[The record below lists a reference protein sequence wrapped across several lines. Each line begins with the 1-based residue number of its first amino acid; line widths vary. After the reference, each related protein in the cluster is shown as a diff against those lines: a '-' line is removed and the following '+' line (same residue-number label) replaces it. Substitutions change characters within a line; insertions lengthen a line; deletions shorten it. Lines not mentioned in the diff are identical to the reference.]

1 MINSVFVPGHIT
13 GFFTIQNHEIKLKN
27 GSCGVGF
34 LLSKGVKTTV
44 SDSDELLIS
53 VNQGD
58 STVIDEVL
66 SILELKNTNFKLE
79 EYAERNI
86 DYLKRNNAEF
96 K

>member
-1 MINSVFVPGHIT
+1 MPNSFFVPGHIT
-13 GFFTIQNHEIKLKN
+13 GFFTVEEHSVSLKK

-44 SDSDELLIS
+44 SRSDKLDIA

-66 SILELKNTNFKLE
+66 SILDIETNFK
-79 EYAERNI
+79 I
-86 DYLKRNNAEF
+86 TQDI
-96 K
+96 